1 MSEYP
6 EKMPWQIET
15 VSLVTAIGSRLD
27 NAPQLVGQVLEALAG
42 IEILALSLGASHC
55 SLSVVVRLADAP
67 QAVRQI
73 HALLLNSGSN
83 SD

>member
-1 MSEYP
+1 MVVVF
-6 EKMPWQIET
+6 IACLCAVVAV
-15 VSLVTAIGSRLD
+15 VSLMQGTPDLS
-27 NAPQLVGQVLEALAG
+27 VGQVLEALAG